1 MTFIKSPA
9 MLTLILSVIV
19 LILACVLVSRQSC
32 NEHFFQTPPVSSDA
46 AMAAAMNQA
55 AMNRAAMNQAA
66 MNRAPMNQ
74 AAMNRAP
81 MNQAPMNRAPMNQA
95 PMNQEPMPG
104 DMSYRAATD
113 LVSRVGEVC
122 DGEFDPAMSPI
133 CDAHITYLK
142 ATGDLN
148 TPYDDTNNQRL
159 ELDATLAKAQEV
171 AAKAKAD
178 AFMAEQTL
186 KEVENQLTNLNNTPQ
201 PPQ

>member
-55 AMNRAAMNQAA
+55 PMNQAAMNQAA

-74 AAMNRAP
+74 AAMNQAA
-81 MNQAPMNRAPMNQA
+81 MNQAA
-95 PMNQEPMPG
+95 MNQEPMPG
-104 DMSYRAATD
+104 DMIYRAATD

-178 AFMAEQTL
+178 AFIAEQTL
-186 KEVENQLTNLNNTPQ
+186 KDVENQLTNLNNTPQ

>member
-1 MTFIKSPA
+1 
-9 MLTLILSVIV
+9 
-19 LILACVLVSRQSC
+19 
-32 NEHFFQTPPVSSDA
+32 
-46 AMAAAMNQA
+46 
-55 AMNRAAMNQAA
+55 
-66 MNRAPMNQ
+66 
-74 AAMNRAP
+74 
-81 MNQAPMNRAPMNQA
+81 MNQA